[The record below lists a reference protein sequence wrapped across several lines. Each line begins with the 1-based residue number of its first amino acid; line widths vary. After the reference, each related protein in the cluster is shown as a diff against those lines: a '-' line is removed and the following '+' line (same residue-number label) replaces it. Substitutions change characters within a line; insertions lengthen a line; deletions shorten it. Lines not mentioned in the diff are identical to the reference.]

1 MDHVISRK
9 TRNSVVNISLNLLTV
24 LVVLAFIFPIIWLFL
39 TALKPAGQM
48 FGGPFDII
56 PDSVTLENV
65 TRMWNTVGFQTA
77 FRNSLIVSGVSAVI
91 VTIVS
96 LMAAFSLSRFRYRYS
111 GTFSG
116 MILAVQLLPGIVLVV
131 PLIGILRNLNLTD
144 KLGGLIIVY
153 LLLGLPVATWM
164 LKGFLDDIPIDLDEA
179 AMVDGANTVQRLLQ
193 ILFPILAPAVV
204 AVGAFAFLLAWGE
217 YLFALSLITSTDSKT
232 LPLALQAAFG
242 QYTIDWGLL
251 TAGGAIISLPP
262 ALLFVIFQRYLV
274 GGLTSGSVKG

>member
-1 MDHVISRK
+1 MDQIISRS
-9 TRNSVVNISLNLLTV
+9 TRNSVTNISLNILTV
-24 LVVLAFIFPIIWLFL
+24 VVVLAFIFPIIWLFL
-39 TALKPAGQM
+39 TAVKPAGQM

-56 PDSVTLENV
+56 PTEVTFENI
-65 TRMWNTVGFQTA
+65 TRMWNTVGFQAA
-77 FRNSLIVSGVSAVI
+77 FRNSLIVSGVSSLI
-91 VTIVS
+91 VTTVS
-96 LMAAFSLSRFRYRYS
+96 LMAAFSLSRFRYRFS

-116 MILAVQLLPGIVLVV
+116 MILAVQMLPGIVLVV

-144 KLGGLIIVY
+144 SLGGLIIVY

-164 LKGFLDDIPIDLDEA
+164 LKGFFDDIPIDLDEA
-179 AMVDGANTVQRLLQ
+179 AMVDGANAVQRLWQ
-193 ILFPILAPAVV
+193 ILFPIVAPAVV

-242 QYTIDWGLL
+242 QYSIDWGLL